1 MLEKKNLVKNQIY
14 CYNNYRKNI
23 FYLICKGEP
32 KMKKI
37 FKNIFFLL
45 LVMFAFSTNVYA
57 DNSIICSG
65 DLGNYIKQI
74 FHIVKFA
81 VPVLI
86 IGLGIVDFVKAMTA
100 QSQDEIKKASTKL
113 IKRLIIGACI
123 FVLPTIID
131 FLLKIAEVNTELC
144 GW

>member
-1 MLEKKNLVKNQIY
+1 MLEKEKLVKNRIY
-14 CYNNYRKNI
+14 CYNSHRKNI

-45 LVMFAFSTNVYA
+45 FVMFAFSTNVYA
-57 DNSIICSG
+57 DNAIICSG
-65 DLGNYIKQI
+65 DLGDLIKYA
-74 FHIVKFA
+74 FHVVKFA

-86 IGLGIVDFVKAMTA
+86 IGLGIVDFIKAMTA
-100 QSQDEIKKASTKL
+100 QSQDEVKKATTKL
-113 IKRLIIGACI
+113 IKRLIIGVCI

-131 FLLKIAEVNTELC
+131 FLLKVAEVNTELC